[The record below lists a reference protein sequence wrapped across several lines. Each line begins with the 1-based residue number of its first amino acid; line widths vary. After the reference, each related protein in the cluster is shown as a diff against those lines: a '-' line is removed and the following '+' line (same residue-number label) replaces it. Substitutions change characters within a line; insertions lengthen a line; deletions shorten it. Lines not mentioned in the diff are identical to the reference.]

1 MILPPF
7 PHQPGDAKALK
18 KLKRSFDASD
28 PGTGKTRTAIMYR
41 QLIKL
46 GRKKKRKVLVFAP
59 KSTLQSAWGN
69 DLNKYAPELTY
80 VICPA
85 EKRAE
90 RFAQEVDIYI
100 TNHDAVKWVEKN
112 LDLSKFFMVIID
124 EVTAF
129 KHRTSQRSKA
139 MGKIIHHFERRH
151 AMSGTLNGNT
161 ITDVWYP
168 TFLMDDGER
177 LGNNFWKFRNAVC
190 TPVQNGRGAK
200 MVKWVDKEGAE
211 DAVGDILRDMTVRHT
226 FAECHPH
233 IPPPEERQITFDL
246 SPKHQEL
253 YDEFRENAVIE
264 LQSGKVTAIHAGIVA
279 NKLLQIAS
287 GAVYDGEH
295 ITHRVADERNELI
308 MELCAARRQ
317 CLVSFSWT
325 HQRDALV
332 ALAKKRKWDYGV
344 IDGSQTGD
352 DRTKTIEDFQAG
364 KLKVIFAHP
373 QSAAHGITLTAG
385 AATIWASPIYDAELF
400 LQFNKRLFRAGQ
412 DKLIEQIMVSANNT
426 LEGEVYSRL
435 AKKVLKV
442 DDLLAI
448 LTGVPI

>member
-1 MILPPF
+1 
-7 PHQPGDAKALK
+7 
-18 KLKRSFDASD
+18 
-28 PGTGKTRTAIMYR
+28 
-41 QLIKL
+41 
-46 GRKKKRKVLVFAP
+46 
-59 KSTLQSAWGN
+59 
-69 DLNKYAPELTY
+69 
-80 VICPA
+80 
-85 EKRAE
+85 
-90 RFAQEVDIYI
+90 
-100 TNHDAVKWVEKN
+100 VEKN
-112 LDLSKFFMVIID
+112 LDLSKFLMVIID

-233 IPPPEERQITFDL
+233 
-246 SPKHQEL
+246 
-253 YDEFRENAVIE
+253 
-264 LQSGKVTAIHAGIVA
+264 
-279 NKLLQIAS
+279 LLQIAS

-325 HQRDALV
+325 HQRNALV